1 VTGGDTFIER
11 SEGSEPIR
19 SAAASRRVPEADV
32 EAAAGYDELG
42 SSGKPKRG
50 QTPAAHQDTIV
61 VLDFGSQYSRLIAR
75 RIREANVYCE
85 ILPHDASWGTLSALC
100 PKGFVLSGG
109 PASVYDEDAPRCAD
123 EVFTSGI
130 PVLGICYGMQLMA
143 YQMGGKVAPADR
155 REYGPA
161 DLRIVERDGIFESVS
176 PSTRVW
182 MSHGDRIDALPAGF
196 RPLAETENSFCAAFS
211 NDRGAIGLQF
221 HPEVV
226 HTSEG
231 STMIASFVRSV
242 CRCTMSW
249 TPGAFIEESVESIRE
264 QVGDGRVLCALS
276 GGVDSAVAATLIARA
291 VGDRLTCVFV
301 DNGLLRQDEAKGLID
316 VFADHIPG
324 NFVHVDATDRFLD
337 RLAGVVDP
345 EEKRRIIGDEFIR
358 VFEQE
363 ARNLGEIGFL
373 AQGTLYPDV
382 IESTSH
388 DTASAAARIKT
399 HHNVGGL
406 PADLRFS
413 LVEPLRYLFKDE
425 VRKVGLELGLP
436 ETMIWRQ
443 PFPGPGLA
451 VRVIGDITRER
462 LDVLRAA
469 DAIVVSEVKKAG
481 LYHELWQSFAVLT
494 PLQSVGVMGDYRTYG
509 YVVAIRAVT
518 SEDAM
523 TADWARLPYDL
534 LANISN
540 RIVNEIPAV
549 NRVVYDI
556 SSKPPATIEWE

>member
-1 VTGGDTFIER
+1 VSQGDSRHQENDAY
-11 SEGSEPIR
+11 GPLR
-19 SAAASRRVPEADV
+19 SAATSRRVPEADV
-32 EAAAGYDELG
+32 EAVSAPQDEASHKISLEE
-42 SSGKPKRG
+42 
-50 QTPAAHQDTIV
+50 QTPATHQDTIV
-61 VLDFGSQYSRLIAR
+61 ILDFGSQYSRLIAR
-75 RIREANVYCE
+75 RIREAHVYCE
-85 ILPHDASWGTLSALC
+85 ILPHDASWEKLQSLH
-100 PKGFVLSGG
+100 PKGFILSGG
-109 PASVYDEDAPRCAD
+109 PASVYDRAAPRCAH
-123 EVFTSGI
+123 EVFESGI
-130 PVLGICYGMQLMA
+130 PVLGICYGMQLVA
-143 YQMGGKVAPADR
+143 YELGGKVAPASR
-155 REYGPA
+155 REFGSA
-161 DLRIVERDGIFESVS
+161 DLRILDRDGIFEAVS
-176 PSTRVW
+176 PTTRVW
-182 MSHGDRIDALPAGF
+182 MSHGDRIDALPEGF
-196 RPLAETENSFCAAFS
+196 RPLAETSNSSCAAFS
-211 NDRGAIGLQF
+211 NDRGIIGLQF

-226 HTSEG
+226 HTPEG
-231 STMIASFVRSV
+231 SSMLAGFVRNV
-242 CRCTMSW
+242 CGCSMSW
-249 TPGAFIEESVESIRE
+249 TPGAFIDETVAAIRR
-264 QVGDGRVLCALS
+264 QVDEGKVLCALS

-291 VGDRLTCVFV
+291 VGDQLTCVFV
-301 DNGLLRQDEAKGLID
+301 DNGLLRQDEAKGLIE

-324 NFVHVDATDRFLD
+324 KFVHVDATDRFLD
-337 RLAGVVDP
+337 RLSDVIDP

-358 VFEQE
+358 VFERE
-363 ARNLGEIGFL
+363 ARKLGDINFL

-388 DTASAAARIKT
+388 DTATVAARIKT

-406 PADLRFS
+406 PADLRFT

-436 ETMIWRQ
+436 ESMIWRQ

-451 VRVIGDITRER
+451 VRVIGAITRER

-469 DAIVVSEVKKAG
+469 DHIVVSEVKRAG

-494 PLQSVGVMGDYRTYG
+494 PLQSVGVMGDFRTYG

-534 LANISN
+534 LADISN

>member
-1 VTGGDTFIER
+1 M
-11 SEGSEPIR
+11 
-19 SAAASRRVPEADV
+19 
-32 EAAAGYDELG
+32 EAATHGGPQPVGDHDRLM
-42 SSGKPKRG
+42 
-50 QTPAAHQDTIV
+50 TPADQQDTVV

-85 ILPHDASWGTLSALC
+85 ILPHDASWERLQALH

-109 PASVYDEDAPRCAD
+109 PASVYEDAAPDCVD

-143 YQMGGKVAPADR
+143 YRMGGKVAPASQ

-161 DLRIVERDGIFESVS
+161 DLRVLEREGIFESVAGA
-176 PSTRVW
+176 TRVW
-182 MSHGDRIDALPAGF
+182 MSHGDRIDALPVGF
-196 RPLAETENSFCAAFS
+196 RPIAETTNSFCAAFA
-211 NDRGAIGLQF
+211 NDDGAIGLQF

-226 HTSEG
+226 HTPEG
-231 STMIASFVRSV
+231 GAMIASFVRTV
-242 CRCTMSW
+242 CGCSMKW
-249 TPGAFIEESVESIRE
+249 TPGAFIEESVASIQA
-264 QVGDGRVLCALS
+264 QVGDGHVLCALS

-291 VGDRLTCVFV
+291 IGDRLTCVFV
-301 DNGLLRQDEAKGLID
+301 DNGLLRQDEARGLID

-324 NFVHVDATDRFLD
+324 TLVHVDATDRFLE
-337 RLAGVVDP
+337 RLAGIVDP

-358 VFEQE
+358 VFERE
-363 ARNLGEIGFL
+363 AGKLGEIEFL

-388 DTASAAARIKT
+388 DTASVASRIKT

-406 PADLRFS
+406 PADLRFR

-436 ETMIWRQ
+436 ESMIWRQ

-451 VRVIGDITRER
+451 VRVIGDVTRER

-469 DAIVVSEVKKAG
+469 DHIVVSEVKSAG
-481 LYHELWQSFAVLT
+481 LYHDLWQSFAVLT
-494 PLQSVGVMGDYRTYG
+494 PLQSVGVMGDFRTYG
-509 YVVAIRAVT
+509 YVVAVRAVT
-518 SEDAM
+518 SDDAM
-523 TADWARLPYDL
+523 TADWARLPFDL
-534 LANISN
+534 LASISN